1 MTYSCVYIFNPLNK
15 NILHCRLFL
24 IKLTLHLS
32 YPLELSIR
40 PSLTPILIPP
50 HCQHGIQGASP
61 QDHTP
66 NDVNSTTSEPMSV
79 NSEHSDT
86 TGQ

>member
-1 MTYSCVYIFNPLNK
+1 ML
-15 NILHCRLFL
+15 LL
-24 IKLTLHLS
+24 IKLTTPLS
-32 YPLELSIR
+32 FLIELSIR

-66 NDVNSTTSEPMSV
+66 NDVNSTSSEPMSV